1 MITPAKKPAA
11 PRAAAAKPTVRK
23 TAITKAP
30 VKPAAKAPAKSAV
43 AAKAPAKPAAKA
55 PAKKTVAKKAPV
67 KKAAP
72 AKKVAAPKT
81 VAAAPEYNLTK
92 PYKFLTGLD
101 DGDFCTKVSA
111 HLNAGYVLVGGGTM
125 TTVGGKPFVGQAV
138 FKASNLTKAKA
149 KPKSKGKKK

>member
-1 MITPAKKPAA
+1 M
-11 PRAAAAKPTVRK
+11 
-23 TAITKAP
+23 
-30 VKPAAKAPAKSAV
+30 
-43 AAKAPAKPAAKA
+43 
-55 PAKKTVAKKAPV
+55 KKAPV

-72 AKKVAAPKT
+72 AKKVASPKT

-138 FKASNLTKAKA
+138 YKASNLTKAKA